1 MNMYIVYIHTDRIRL
16 TSFWDDFGIILGS
29 CRDNVGIILKSFWHH
44 VGFMLAL
51 FGLRV
56 GIIWG
61 YLLHHVGI
69 ILDSFWDQFRISEAS
84 FWVHFWDYVGVTAVS
99 SRYWGR

>member
-1 MNMYIVYIHTDRIRL
+1 MNIYIVYIHTDRIRL

-29 CRDNVGIILKSFWHH
+29 CRDNVGIILKSFWH
-44 VGFMLAL
+44 
-51 FGLRV
+51 RV

-84 FWVHFWDYVGVTAVS
+84 FWVHFWDYVGVAAVS